1 MLPCGEVVERTH
13 NCISTLH
20 VAFTP
25 AVLRFRP
32 LFTRSA
38 AQYRCDFLRAVS
50 RRFQR
55 VRRRITPHEPPAH
68 TEGEGR
74 HRSTEEAARHTSAW
88 EGQGSRAAGMAE
100 AADYV
105 VPAIAITAATAVT
118 FIAVSFNELR
128 EKSAVQQELKQQ
140 AMLLE
145 EQEGVVLRSSLS
157 SKEKRRARQGKK
169 KGS

>member
-1 MLPCGEVVERTH
+1 MTRQDGSPSHPIHIARSSSRPRAYT
-13 NCISTLH
+13 T
-20 VAFTP
+20 A
-25 AVLRFRP
+25 AAALRFPPRSSRALRRTTFASSFEVPACP
-32 LFTRSA
+32 LPHQAARASRAHGGRGA
-38 AQYRCDFLRAVS
+38 AQEHVGASARGRAS
-50 RRFQR
+50 
-55 VRRRITPHEPPAH
+55 
-68 TEGEGR
+68 
-74 HRSTEEAARHTSAW
+74 
-88 EGQGSRAAGMAE
+88 GSRAAGMAE
-100 AADYV
+100 AADYI

-140 AMLLE
+140 ARLLE